1 MPTPFV
7 DFLHRDG
14 FSLKHALGTMA
25 DIIPLLKE
33 RGQRHCAVA
42 NYGECSGW
50 VQQLFACR
58 KAGIV
63 PILGFEAYLND
74 YRAKPIAGGGIEVT
88 HLAHGDTRPLSELS
102 DLERDLVT
110 QDYPIALYA
119 RTLEGY
125 HNVIAIHNDAQLE
138 GFGDRPRTSNPFLET
153 RGKGVVA
160 LMPFP
165 YGEVAALLCNGEKE
179 LARKRLDYYRGI
191 FDEVVIGLPFG
202 MAEDYPEIADMGH
215 ALAREAGIRAI
226 PVANSHYVRPEDSEA
241 FRVLR
246 RLAHLRG
253 GLATYD
259 TDILPDMHY
268 PDGDEMD
275 ARFNARF
282 NSREITPPAWN
293 RLKAN
298 LADLCESFPD
308 LEIDLD
314 LKLPKFADGPAKLR
328 AVAEAGFRAKGY
340 DRKPNAAEYRRRL
353 DYELENIA
361 GAGFTDYFLVLHEF
375 YAWYKGE
382 GGLPAFGRGS
392 AAGSLVLNCI
402 GGTGIDPLKNHLL
415 FERFLDAERFRQI
428 VEKGGKVSGGDCPDV
443 DSDVATNKRD
453 MLKEHLAERY
463 GRNSVA
469 SIGTV
474 GTMQTKS
481 LLKSLARLY
490 EIDPQEIN
498 QITSVEMKDY
508 VEDDDH
514 PADIAALRDAYPGL
528 AKLLDAHPQM
538 AAVFGRLHGSIDSW
552 GVHAGGVLITDFDLR
567 DQLPLRLGKDGQ
579 VVTTWQE
586 GIAARELGQMGFI
599 KFDILGIDQLN
610 IIEDICRLIKEN
622 RGQEIDVDKIPLDDY
637 KALKQM
643 DRHDSIAVFQC
654 DTALT
659 GKVTDHMGGIRCFE
673 DLASL
678 STLMRPA
685 ALQNHFDSEFGERR
699 AGKKEC
705 YIPECL
711 KPYLGETYGLP
722 IYQEHIMQIAM
733 ALSGFDKATAYKFMK
748 LIYKGK
754 LHTQE
759 EKDEWRRR
767 FVAGAAPKVASGEI
781 PAAYPDRL
789 FDQILAFLGY
799 GFCKCLALDTLV
811 ETPAGPKPLSAI
823 EIGDLVKAPG
833 GFPGEG
839 TAGNPCGMTKCP
851 GRQNAGFFE
860 CPARADDPLKAPAE
874 FVVVKDIFESRR
886 EICEFTFGGGNRL
899 RCSYDH
905 KVLCADGAMRPML
918 AVMADDWAVVQDG
931 GYAAKVVA
939 VEPLGNFPV
948 RDLEVDSPCHR
959 FYANGVAVSNS
970 HATSYAKYS
979 AVDLWFKAHYP
990 LEYMC
995 ANLTVTPRSKEKK
1008 GVPILAQRVRYCR
1021 SIGIEVLPPL
1031 VELAGTEWQIH
1042 DGKLVAPLSNI
1053 NGFGKDEARKIMGL
1067 RPFADL
1073 KDFASRT
1080 EITESRFDKLLFGGA
1095 LDSFGDREF
1104 LFNWFRW
1111 WRKGGKKA
1119 GKPQL
1124 SLFGDAGGEDEIPIE
1139 QTFGR
1144 PELDALF
1151 AELNGFDLPEILP
1164 LKYAA
1169 LIEAGKCKTIA
1180 MARARKVNKRFTLL
1194 CRIDAAERFTARSGN
1209 EFVRLSLSDGADAAD
1224 TILQAGIW
1232 RAHQRALA
1240 PGRVVL
1246 LPAELGEKDGFWVG
1260 DLDRNDI
1267 KTLED

>member
-33 RGQRHCAVA
+33 RGQRHCVVA

-63 PILGFEAYLND
+63 PILGFEAYVND

-102 DLERDLVT
+102 DLERDLVM

-215 ALAREAGIRAI
+215 TLAREAGIRAI

-282 NSREITPPAWN
+282 NSREITPPAWS

-298 LADLCESFPD
+298 LAELCESFPD

-328 AVAEAGFRAKGY
+328 AVAETGFRAKGY
-340 DRKPNAAEYRRRL
+340 DRKPNAAEYRQRL
-353 DYELENIA
+353 DYELDNIA

-759 EKDEWRRR
+759 EKDEWRRK

-799 GFCKCLALDTLV
+799 GFCK
-811 ETPAGPKPLSAI
+811 
-823 EIGDLVKAPG
+823 
-833 GFPGEG
+833 
-839 TAGNPCGMTKCP
+839 
-851 GRQNAGFFE
+851 
-860 CPARADDPLKAPAE
+860 
-874 FVVVKDIFESRR
+874 
-886 EICEFTFGGGNRL
+886 
-899 RCSYDH
+899 
-905 KVLCADGAMRPML
+905 
-918 AVMADDWAVVQDG
+918 
-931 GYAAKVVA
+931 
-939 VEPLGNFPV
+939 
-948 RDLEVDSPCHR
+948 
-959 FYANGVAVSNS
+959 S

-1053 NGFGKDEARKIMGL
+1053 NGFGKDEARKIIGL

-1111 WRKGGKKA
+1111 WRKDGKKA

-1124 SLFGDAGGEDEIPIE
+1124 SLFGDAGTEDEIPIE

-1144 PELDALF
+1144 PELEAMF
-1151 AELNGFDLPEILP
+1151 SELNGFDLPEILP
-1164 LKYAA
+1164 RKYAA

-1180 MARARKVNKRFTLL
+1180 MARARKVNKHFTLL

-1260 DLDRNDI
+1260 DLDRYDI